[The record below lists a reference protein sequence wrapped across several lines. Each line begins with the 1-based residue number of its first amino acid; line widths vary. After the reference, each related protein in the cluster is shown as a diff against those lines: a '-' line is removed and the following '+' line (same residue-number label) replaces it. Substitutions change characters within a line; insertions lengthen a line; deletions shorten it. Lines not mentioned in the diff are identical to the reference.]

1 MLKSQR
7 SAASFRQEV
16 RADKEQHRAGVLWMA
31 QIGRLWGAC
40 SSGELVEFLIEIL

>member
-1 MLKSQR
+1 MSKSQR

-16 RADKEQHRAGVLWMA
+16 RDDKEHRRDGVLWMA

-40 SSGELVEFLIEIL
+40 SSGELVKFLIEIV